1 MATPKSGFCSTV
13 FSALLGRII
22 GHLDRASLPK
32 YQGVTAVAGLGD
44 AVKITWQSH
53 GIPHV
58 SAKTEHDL
66 FLAQGYLHAQERL
79 WQMDISRR
87 FLSGRIAEI
96 FGNFAL
102 PWKELSSHFRQRT
115 SVDFDHFIRL
125 VGISHFAAQS
135 LALLPPEDQLRLKA
149 YSDGVNRYIETCR
162 RHPPWEFRILF
173 YEPEPW
179 RPEDSLIINAGFA
192 FLLSP
197 ALLTR
202 LNMTALSAMLRNDP
216 EKLRSLMPSY
226 PEGGPTITHAVWD
239 SLKDVWQFV
248 NGTFSSSDLQ
258 PAGQGSNSWAIA
270 PHRSSSGNA
279 ILCNDPHLRLT
290 LPSVWYLMHLKAQP
304 EGAGAEAYEV
314 WGATVP
320 GAPFVQIGRN
330 REISWGITAALC
342 DDAELYREKLHRLDP
357 SLYLT
362 GSEWQP
368 FETRQE
374 IIGVRWGKSI
384 RRTIR
389 SSRHG
394 PLISDFTVPLSSGEA
409 LAFRWTAHQ
418 PSAEATGLYKLNRAR
433 NWGEFLDSLS
443 YASAPSLSYV
453 YADKA
458 GNVGYSLAGKIPLRS
473 KVPSLLPLEGWDES
487 NDWLGYIPHDE
498 LPRIYNPADGVIATA
513 NNNVVD
519 STYPHYLSHFFEP
532 PYRISRIRELLG
544 DGRQFS
550 IEDMVA
556 IQADLISFQAKS
568 LVDVLR
574 LDLQRISEQNALL
587 RDAADRLLTWN
598 GHCGEDSAASAIY
611 HVWHHRLLANLL
623 VPVLG
628 EDLFSA
634 YLEIF
639 NQSIVPTDEI
649 LKDGNSCWFKARSR
663 YELAVTS
670 LREACE
676 FLRDKL
682 GVNPRKWHWGKIH
695 QLTIKHSLARVT
707 LLKSLLTIG
716 PFSSA
721 GDGTTINMGFYRHS
735 QSFEHTVGPS
745 LRIIIDAGDLEN
757 SRFVLACGQSG
768 HPTSPHF
775 QDQTALWQSSRY
787 LQFDNENRAGQSV
800 LSMVPLFQSR

>member
-1 MATPKSGFCSTV
+1 MTTPKSGFCSTV
-13 FSALLGRII
+13 FSAVLRRIV
-22 GHLDRASLPK
+22 GHLDKASLPK
-32 YQGVTAVAGLGD
+32 YEGVTAVPGLDD

-53 GIPHV
+53 AIPHV

-66 FLAQGYLHAQERL
+66 FFAQGYLHAQERL

-96 FGNFAL
+96 FGSFAL

-115 SVDFDHFIRL
+115 SIDFDYFIRL

-135 LALLPPEDQLRLKA
+135 LALLPPQDRLRLKA

-162 RHPPWEFRILF
+162 RPPWEFRILF

-197 ALLTR
+197 ALSTR
-202 LNMTALSAMLRNDP
+202 LNMAALSAMLRHDP

-226 PEGGPTITHAVWD
+226 PEDGPTITRAVWD

-248 NGTFSSSDLQ
+248 DGTFSSSDLQ
-258 PAGQGSNSWAIA
+258 PAGNGSNSWTIA
-270 PHRSSSGNA
+270 PHRSASGNA

-290 LPSVWYLMHLKAQP
+290 LPSIWYLMHLKAQP
-304 EGAGAEAYEV
+304 EAAGADAYEV
-314 WGATVP
+314 WGATIP

-357 SLYLT
+357 SLYLA

-368 FETRQE
+368 FEKRQE
-374 IIGVRWGKSI
+374 IIRVRWRKPI

-394 PLISDFTVPLSSGEA
+394 PLISDFTVPLCSGEA
-409 LAFRWTAHQ
+409 LAFRWTAHE

-433 NWGEFLDSLS
+433 NWSEFLQSLS
-443 YASAPSLSYV
+443 YASAPSLNYV

-458 GNVGYSLAGKIPLRS
+458 GNIGYSLAGKIPLRS
-473 KVPSLLPLEGWDES
+473 KVPSLLPLEGWDEN
-487 NDWLGYIPHDE
+487 NDWLGYIPHDQ
-498 LPRIYNPADGVIATA
+498 LPRIYNPTDGLIATA

-519 STYPHYLSHFFEP
+519 SAYPHYLSHFFEP
-532 PYRISRIRELLG
+532 PYRVARIRELLR
-544 DGRQFS
+544 DARRFS
-550 IEDMVA
+550 MEDMA
-556 IQADLISFQAKS
+556 GIQADLISVQAKS
-568 LVDVLR
+568 LIDVLR
-574 LDLQRISEQNALL
+574 LDLQLISEQNALL
-587 RDAADRLLTWN
+587 RDAADLLLTWD
-598 GHCGEDSAASAIY
+598 GCCREDSRAAAIY

-628 EDLFSA
+628 EELFSA

-639 NQSIVPTDEI
+639 NQCIVPTDEI
-649 LKDGNSCWFKARSR
+649 LKDGTSSWFRAHSR
-663 YELAVTS
+663 YELISMS

-676 FLRDKL
+676 FLREKL
-682 GVNPRKWHWGKIH
+682 GANPEKWQWGKIH
-695 QLTIKHSLARVT
+695 QLTLKHSLARVR
-707 LLKSLLTIG
+707 LLRSLLTIG
-716 PFSSA
+716 PFSSP

-735 QSFEHTVGPS
+735 QGFEHTVGPS
-745 LRIIIDAGDLEN
+745 LRIAIEAGDLKN
-757 SRFVLACGQSG
+757 SGFVLMGGQSG
-768 HPTSPHF
+768 HPTSAHF
-775 QDQTALWQSSRY
+775 HDQTTLWQSSRY
-787 LQFDNENRAGQSV
+787 LQFDNDNAAGQSV
-800 LSMVPLFQSR
+800 LSLVPLLQTR